1 MYLCV
6 FLYKFIRML
15 FVIMFISSFIIKI
28 HFQCLHNSSI
38 SVVYLALLNM
48 IVLFTGIQ
56 PCQTVSLLL
65 ILQLY
70 FFILSTR
77 ICTEYC
83 SFPFGPCS
91 TDCILHSSLVGLEPV
106 FYCSLALGRFKI
118 YTTVNVA
125 SSKLYVYIIVMV
137 SLLSNFNGIIYTFFA
152 VFIDIG
158 STFM

>member
-1 MYLCV
+1 MSSLLNKVHSHLLLGRFYTNVIVCV
-6 FLYKFIRML
+6 FVYKFIRML
-15 FVIMFISSFIIKI
+15 LVIMFMSSFIIKI

-48 IVLFTGIQ
+48 VVLFTGIQ

-91 TDCILHSSLVGLEPV
+91 TDFYIV
-106 FYCSLALGRFKI
+106 FLWVL
-118 YTTVNVA
+118 N
-125 SSKLYVYIIVMV
+125 LYFIVV
-137 SLLSNFNGIIYTFFA
+137 
-152 VFIDIG
+152 
-158 STFM
+158 